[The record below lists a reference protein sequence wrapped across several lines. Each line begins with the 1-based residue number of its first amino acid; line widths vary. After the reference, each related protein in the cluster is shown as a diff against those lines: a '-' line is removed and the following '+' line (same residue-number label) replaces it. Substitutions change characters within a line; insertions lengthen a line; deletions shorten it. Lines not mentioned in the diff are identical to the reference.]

1 MEEQAE
7 LFLICFAW
15 LLRPLQN
22 LYVAM
27 DMHQCWVE
35 MTLDSGG

>member
-15 LLRPLQN
+15 LLRPRQN
-22 LYVAM
+22 RYVATAM
-27 DMHQCWVE
+27 YQCGVE
-35 MTLDSGG
+35 MTLDAGG